1 MSSAF
6 DDLFSAFKGG
16 NESSNSA
23 KPKDERLVGSNFP
36 LAAAASRKDAD
47 ADLDAFF
54 GSETNTATPDAARD
68 EFDLAFDML
77 NGPVASQ
84 QVTSGPNLAEPEPQP
99 VVDEVKDM
107 EIARLM
113 SLGLDWDKA
122 ADCYERG
129 ILYEQVVDRQKRR
142 AARAEESLR
151 TGPQCNQLREE
162 PDLLSVASSWLNK
175 SRSFL
180 DSKLK
185 QVQTEYSDR
194 SFSNYISSR
203 SVSNAS
209 PPWLKESESY
219 HSRTPSDSGKQKITA
234 QFKDLK
240 MEGEAPFDPKSKSP
254 ASSTKSPASSTKS
267 PASSTKSHVASFA
280 SASRPTVSETPGSKS
295 TTPSSPAPVQD
306 NDLLIDFE
314 APTIK
319 TSPGPST
326 YSPSLSELERHGF
339 VEFKEKGVNSF
350 RAGDYHAAFQNYE
363 KSLNSLPMTHPLRV
377 VSFSNMIIC
386 RLKLGEY
393 REALSDASSA
403 LELIPRGSLNSI
415 IPDLEPPKT
424 YKDFWSKIINN
435 KAVAF
440 ERVENYEKA
449 LDAYQ
454 ELIEGGVTSSKV
466 LEARRQCQ
474 KAIAVEKKPAS
485 MPKTPDILAPKPS
498 TTKKPS
504 SSPVKANLDNP
515 SEKLARVQDL
525 NKKEKD
531 LEAQK
536 FLLHDEVS
544 SLIQEWCGG
553 HEGNLREL
561 LARFHTIVD
570 WVNWK
575 EVSTADLVVPKKAK
589 VVYLKAV
596 AKTHPDKVLDS
607 WPLKR
612 KMIAEN
618 VFIILSK
625 AWETFKE
632 QNQLP

>member
-16 NESSNSA
+16 NESSSNT
-23 KPKDERLVGSNFP
+23 KPKGESLAGARLP
-36 LAAAASRKDAD
+36 LTGEASRKDAD

-54 GSETNTATPDAARD
+54 GSKTSNATSGTARD

-77 NGPVASQ
+77 NGPVASR
-84 QVTSGPNLAEPEPQP
+84 LAAPDVDLVEPKPQP

-122 ADCYERG
+122 AEYYERG

-142 AARAEESLR
+142 TARTERPLR
-151 TGPQCNQLREE
+151 TSPQSSQLREE
-162 PDLLSVASSWLNK
+162 ESDLFSVASNWLNK
-175 SRSFL
+175 GRTFL

-194 SFSNYISSR
+194 SFSDYISSR
-203 SVSNAS
+203 SGSNAS
-209 PPWLKESESY
+209 PPWLKESGSY
-219 HSRTPSDSGKQKITA
+219 HLQVSSDRGKQKVTT

-240 MEGEAPFDPKSKSP
+240 IEEETHFGPRANSP
-254 ASSTKSPASSTKS
+254 VPSTKSPAVS
-267 PASSTKSHVASFA
+267 VA
-280 SASRPTVSETPGSKS
+280 SASHPVYSETPGDKS
-295 TTPSSPAPVQD
+295 EAPPNPSPVQD

-314 APTIK
+314 APALK
-319 TSPGPST
+319 TSNVPAT
-326 YSPSLSELERHGF
+326 YSPNLTELERHSF
-339 VEFKEKGVNSF
+339 EEFKEKGANSF
-350 RAGDYHAAFQNYE
+350 RTGDYHAAFQNYE
-363 KSLNSLPMTHPLRV
+363 KSLNSLPLTHPLRV
-377 VSFSNMIIC
+377 VSFSNIIIC
-386 RLKLGEY
+386 RLKVGEY

-403 LELIPRGSLNSI
+403 LKLIPQGSMNSNIPNLN
-415 IPDLEPPKT
+415 PPKT
-424 YKDFWSKIINN
+424 YKEFWSKIMNN

-449 LDAYQ
+449 LETYQ
-454 ELIEGGVTSSKV
+454 QLIEAGVTSSKV

-474 KAIAVEKKPAS
+474 KAIALEKKPVSVARKS
-485 MPKTPDILAPKPS
+485 ETSIPKAAV
-498 TTKKPS
+498 TKKPS
-504 SSPVKANLDNP
+504 GRPAKVTLENP
-515 SEKLARVQDL
+515 SEKLARVQDI

-531 LEAQK
+531 LEAQR

-544 SLIQEWCGG
+544 SLIQEWCEG
-553 HEGNLREL
+553 HDDNLREL

-589 VVYLKAV
+589 VIYLKAV
-596 AKTHPDKVLDS
+596 AKTHPDKIQDS

-618 VFIILSK
+618 VFIVLSK

-632 QNQLP
+632 KNQLS